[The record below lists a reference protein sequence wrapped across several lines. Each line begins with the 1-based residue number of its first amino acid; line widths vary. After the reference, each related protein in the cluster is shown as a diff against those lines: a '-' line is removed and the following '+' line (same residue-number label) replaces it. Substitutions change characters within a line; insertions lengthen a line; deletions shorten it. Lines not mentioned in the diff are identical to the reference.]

1 MNENNNN
8 QNGGDKKNNRQ
19 PFYTLG
25 ILILVALFFTSMMYK
40 GANTSPNQEITYTEF
55 LNLVEEDKVEEVKF
69 KDDVINITLKEGETY
84 GLSEE
89 KAEKLNQL
97 YESAGQPQQTKLYT
111 AYIRDDELLPLL
123 KKHDIDIDGTIADS
137 TAAIVYNILSFI
149 LPLVLLWVLLG
160 FFMKKMGGGPMG
172 VGKSNAKLYNME
184 RATGI
189 TFKDVAGQDEAKESV
204 QEMVDFLH
212 NPKKYTDIGA
222 KLPKGALLVG
232 PPGTGKTLLAKA
244 VAGEAGVPFFSLA
257 GSDFVEMFVGVGA
270 SRVRDLFKE
279 AQKVAPC
286 IVFIDEID
294 AIGKSRDAHYGGGN
308 DEREQTLNQLL
319 SEMDGFDSNK
329 GLLILAATNRPEVL
343 DKALLRPGRFD
354 RRIIVDKPDQK
365 GRLEILKVHSKDV
378 KMDESVDLDALALA
392 SVGLVGSD
400 LANIINE
407 AAILAVKA
415 KRKYVT
421 QKDLFE
427 AFELVAV
434 GGKEK
439 KDRAMSEKERK
450 IVSYHEVGHA
460 LVSALQKDAEPVQK
474 ITIVPRT
481 MGALGYTLQTPE
493 EEKFLETKDELI
505 AKIVTYMGGRAAEDI
520 KFGTYTS
527 GAANDIEQATKIA
540 RAMVTRFGMSDKFG
554 MMGLATVESQYLDGR
569 ASLICGENT
578 AAQIDDEVLQM
589 ITDAYAK
596 AKELLTDN
604 MECLDKISDYLFEHE
619 TITGK
624 EFMKIFREI
633 KGIPEP
639 EEKKESTSTF
649 FDTDND
655 PMNVVT
661 DNIFD
666 E

>member
-212 NPKKYTDIGA
+212 NPKKYTVSGA